1 MTSCGVSSAAAN
13 AEYRC
18 CNRGKLAATSS
29 SAAAPTTTQ
38 QRARTTIV
46 LFAASSLAA
55 LPQVSDPNLFSIHK
69 SECYAVAFHRTA
81 LSAAVAE
88 LAGYCKSTAKRLQR
102 LTANSGHA
110 KTHSKLRSHVFV
122 DSPASEKRT
131 DEGACVA
138 CACAACQ
145 CICKA
150 AIDKRTRTKQAC
162 EAVRVKACAF
172 VWHMPHRCGGSAC
185 LADGPVRST
194 APSASLSPQQSP
206 STLNCAPMHLQQ
218 SSQ

>member
-38 QRARTTIV
+38 QRARATIV

-110 KTHSKLRSHVFV
+110 KTHSKFRSHVFV

-145 CICKA
+145 CRWHLSKLQLTNEHESNKCAKQCASNHALLCGTCHTA
-150 AIDKRTRTKQAC
+150 AANLL
-162 EAVRVKACAF
+162 
-172 VWHMPHRCGGSAC
+172 VWLM
-185 LADGPVRST
+185 D
-194 APSASLSPQQSP
+194 Q
-206 STLNCAPMHLQQ
+206 
-218 SSQ
+218 